1 MKKIFISLV
10 LGLLILFPLHTQAR
24 TNITDWYIKDFQSE
38 IKVNKDSTLLIT
50 ENITADCGNLP
61 NKHGIFRVLPTVW
74 KTTSGEVKQPVELI
88 SITDFNGKKINYTTS
103 TSNGTITWKI
113 GDADK
118 TVQGVNNYRITY
130 TVRNAVIF
138 KNPEFDEW
146 YWNITGNFWDIEMDN
161 FSVKI
166 IFPDEVTKEN
176 SQVEYY
182 AGALGS
188 KNKDLAEYKWL
199 DNHTLEFDSLKTLP
213 VRQGVTVSVTFP
225 KNIFTPTP
233 PTWGEKYHW
242 LLVLIATIIT
252 LGIPLI
258 AFIICFILWKKYGKD
273 PKVDKTIIPEFG
285 VPDDI
290 TPLQMGMVLNHGSF
304 KNDLISATLISLA
317 VKGVIKIEELEE
329 KVLLFKSKDLKI
341 TLVDKNKLEAGDPI
355 EKFIL
360 DKILRGKESKKMSSL
375 KNSFTN
381 DLSAIKKKAL
391 EDVKNKGW
399 IADKGIG
406 YRGVFFVIAFVL
418 IFIGFFLLAVG
429 IGLGL
434 WGAAIVFFIFAFF
447 MPKRTPEGA
456 ELLWKIK
463 GFKLYMETAEKYRQ
477 QFYEKEN
484 IFEKFLPYAMVFGIA
499 KLWAEKIKEIY
510 GQEYFDSYHP
520 VWYVGAGDFSSFDAA
535 SFTESLNSI
544 TTSISSNVSSGS
556 GSGGGGFSGG
566 GGGGGGGGGW

>member
-1 MKKIFISLV
+1 MKKIFFSLV
-10 LGLLILFPLHTQAR
+10 LSLVFLFPFYSQAR
-24 TNITDWYIKDFQSE
+24 TNINDWYIKDFQSE

-50 ENITADCGNLP
+50 ENITADCGNLS

-74 KTTSGEVKQPVELI
+74 KTTSGEVEQPVELI
-88 SITDFNGKKINYTTS
+88 SITDFNGNKINYTTS

-113 GDADK
+113 GDANK

-130 TVRNAVIF
+130 KVRNAIIF

-176 SQVEYY
+176 SQVECYT
-182 AGALGS
+182 GTLGS
-188 KNKDLAEYKWL
+188 KNKNLAEYKWL
-199 DNHTLEFDSLKTLP
+199 DDHTLKFSSLKTLP

-233 PTWGEKYHW
+233 PTWGEKYAW
-242 LLVLIATIIT
+242 LVALFGIIIT
-252 LGIPLI
+252 LLLPII
-258 AFIICFILWKKYGKD
+258 AFIICYRLWKKHGKD

-304 KNDLISATLISLA
+304 KNDFISATLVSLA

-329 KVLLFKSKDLKI
+329 KILLFKTKDLKI
-341 TLVDKNKLEAGDPI
+341 TLVDKNKLEVGDPT

-360 DKILRGKESKKMSSL
+360 DKILGGKESVKISSL
-375 KNSFTN
+375 RNSFVSELN
-381 DLSAIKKKAL
+381 AIQKKAL
-391 EDVKNKGW
+391 EDVENKGW
-399 IADKGIG
+399 ISKKGMS
-406 YRGVFFVIAFVL
+406 YRVIFFIVTFALV
-418 IFIGFFLLAVG
+418 FIGFPLLAFG
-429 IGLGL
+429 IGASLL
-434 WGAAIVFFIFAFF
+434 IAALIFFIFAFF
-447 MPKRTPEGA
+447 MPQRTPAGA
-456 ELLWKIK
+456 ELLWKI
-463 GFKLYMETAEKYRQ
+463 
-477 QFYEKEN
+477 
-484 IFEKFLPYAMVFGIA
+484 
-499 KLWAEKIKEIY
+499 WAEKMKEIY
-510 GQEYFDSYHP
+510 GQDYFDKYHP
-520 VWYVGAGDFSSFDAA
+520 VWYVGAGDFKSFDAT

-544 TTSISSNVSSGS
+544 STSISSNVSSGS
-556 GSGGGGFSGG
+556 GAGGGGGSGG